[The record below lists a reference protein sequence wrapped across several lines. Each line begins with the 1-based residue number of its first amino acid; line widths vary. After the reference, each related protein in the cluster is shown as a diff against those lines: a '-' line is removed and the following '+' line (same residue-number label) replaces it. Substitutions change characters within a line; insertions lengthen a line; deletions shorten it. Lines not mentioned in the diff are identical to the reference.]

1 MPVTAQNKGRDCKL
15 GRSTGTGLADVVL
28 VAVAVPSTHRSDGG
42 GGGGGGGGVV
52 ASVVAAGLVL
62 ALVLADK
69 AVAVLTMAPIGI
81 KSYYQ
86 SRL

>member
-28 VAVAVPSTHRSDGG
+28 VAVAVLSTHRSDGG
-42 GGGGGGGGVV
+42 GGGGGGVVV

-62 ALVLADK
+62 AMVLADK